1 MEDSPIYGHGCYQK
15 TCPFNP
21 PDALVDHRSTHGRGG
36 SDKKKLECGSFRPCV
51 EELRYYGH
59 HVMVKKFKKIGFT
72 EDVITRDKTEY
83 SSHAL
88 AEVVDG
94 KTGMRES

>member
-1 MEDSPIYGHGCYQK
+1 MDVIRKHVLSILPTLSLITDPHMGE
-15 TCPFNP
+15 
-21 PDALVDHRSTHGRGG
+21 GG

-94 KTGMRES
+94 KTGMSES